1 MPARKLPVKP
11 DLEQLRHQA
20 KDLLRAWHRGD
31 PDALADLA
39 AFHPDPVAPADTQL
53 ADAQLVLARSYE
65 APSWARLKQACDLI
79 DAIWRDDLDGVRTII
94 SANPHLLHEHA
105 TIRNS
110 NWGYPLSYAAN
121 VGRDRIITMLHEMG
135 ATDLMYALD
144 RAALQGHAST
154 VRLLHRLLGSPKVP
168 DDVLGG
174 TAYTLNVTGTRI
186 ALELGAKV
194 VDAAGRRTAP
204 VAVVLETDSR
214 KPAAKHEILALFEQ
228 HGVRYPD
235 TPTMALHRGRIDL
248 LEQHLAR
255 DPGVLNRRYTHEEIY
270 PPELDCHDEVN
281 ATHGTPLNGTTLL
294 HMCAD
299 YDELALAE
307 WLLARGADVNARAT
321 VHADGFGGHTPLFS
335 TVVSQANF
343 WPNYGH
349 GPDTAPITALFL
361 RHGADTTVRASLR
374 KQLHPGYN
382 DHRVMEYRNVTAL
395 EWGQQFHGRLF
406 VSKRAMEMIEQQQG

>member
-1 MPARKLPVKP
+1 MHREGALP
-11 DLEQLRHQA
+11 
-20 KDLLRAWHRGD
+20 
-31 PDALADLA
+31 
-39 AFHPDPVAPADTQL
+39 PV
-53 ADAQLVLARSYE
+53 S
-65 APSWARLKQACDLI
+65 
-79 DAIWRDDLDGVRTII
+79 
-94 SANPHLLHEHA
+94 
-105 TIRNS
+105 
-110 NWGYPLSYAAN
+110 
-121 VGRDRIITMLHEMG
+121 
-135 ATDLMYALD
+135 
-144 RAALQGHAST
+144 
-154 VRLLHRLLGSPKVP
+154 
-168 DDVLGG
+168 
-174 TAYTLNVTGTRI
+174 
-186 ALELGAKV
+186 
-194 VDAAGRRTAP
+194 
-204 VAVVLETDSR
+204 VVLETDSR
-214 KPAAKHEILALFEQ
+214 KPDAKHEILALFEQ

-248 LEQHLAR
+248 LEQHIAR
-255 DPGVLNRRYTHEEIY
+255 DPGVLNRRFAHHEIY

-299 YDELALAE
+299 YDELAIAE
-307 WLLARGADVNARAT
+307 WLLTRGADVNARAT

-382 DHRVMEYRNVTAL
+382 DHRIMEYHNVTAL

-406 VSKRAMEMIEQQQG
+406 VSRRAMEMIEQAG